1 MAIEN
6 KNQLFEDSLNELAE
20 TIKKERDNELLF
32 HLVKMSSSEK
42 DCETLD
48 SLKKLYGNDI
58 EKVLEAYND
67 SRNTK

>member
-1 MAIEN
+1 MSTKN

-32 HLVKMSSSEK
+32 QLIKMASSEK
-42 DCETLD
+42 DSETLD
-48 SLKKLYGNDI
+48 SLKKLYRNDI

>member
-1 MAIEN
+1 MTFKIQVIEDN
-6 KNQLFEDSLNELAE
+6 LNELAE
-20 TIKKERDNELLF
+20 KIKKERDNELLF
-32 HLVKMSSSEK
+32 QLIKMASSEK